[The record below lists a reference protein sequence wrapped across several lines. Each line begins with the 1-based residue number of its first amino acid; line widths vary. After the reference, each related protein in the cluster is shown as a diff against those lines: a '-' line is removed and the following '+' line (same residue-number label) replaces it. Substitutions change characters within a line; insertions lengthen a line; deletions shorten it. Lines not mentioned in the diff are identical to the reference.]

1 MFNLGNVSK
10 LTINLQF
17 RETLKKELEKPS
29 VKIFYRKYDLLLF
42 YSYQNLLCSIITIKW
57 HYKMAP
63 SPWVTKVCNKMKKE
77 KWGSLM
83 KKVTGQNTR
92 KYDMEING
100 QAKSLFFTKMN
111 TL

>member
-42 YSYQNLLCSIITIKW
+42 YSYQNLLCSIITIK
-57 HYKMAP
+57 
-63 SPWVTKVCNKMKKE
+63 
-77 KWGSLM
+77 
-83 KKVTGQNTR
+83 
-92 KYDMEING
+92 
-100 QAKSLFFTKMN
+100 
-111 TL
+111 